1 MKNRKSFTLLE
12 VLIII
17 FISSLVFIAILE
29 IHLAGQK
36 LYSLGENRA
45 EILQNGRIILE
56 RISRELRQAKEI
68 VTPLPQVDNNP
79 DFPPPSE
86 IEFQD
91 GHTPSPYQYLGADY
105 YYIKYYFSSST
116 REIKRQY
123 LVYCLDDCSNCQNYY
138 KWNERIQQEGQILSP
153 HACILEDKVI
163 GEYVNNIKFWGKTLI
178 NIEIELSKFKEN
190 IELETSIFARNL

>member
-1 MKNRKSFTLLE
+1 MKFKKGFTFLE
-12 VLIII
+12 SLIII
-17 FISSLVFIAILE
+17 FISTLVFITVLE
-29 IHLAGQK
+29 VYLAGQN
-36 LYSLGENRA
+36 LYFLGENRA

-79 DFPPPSE
+79 DFLPPSE

-91 GHTPSPYQYLGADY
+91 GHTPSPYQSLGADY
-105 YYIKYYFSSST
+105 YYIRYHFSSST
-116 REIKRQY
+116 KEIKRQY
-123 LVYCLDDCSNCQNYY
+123 LVYCLDDCSSCQNYY
-138 KWNERIQQEGQILSP
+138 KWNEKIQREGQTLSP

-178 NIEIELSKFKEN
+178 NIEIEVSKFKEN
-190 IELETSIFARNL
+190 IQLKTSIFARNL